1 MKTNYRIPSSALD
14 SVHDNSLE
22 LPITNDTNSRDNY
35 YVNNAMELED
45 RTWKLTIDSVN
56 INTCATKY
64 QARIQID
71 KVPINV
77 LRNVPVFYI
86 CEQCGQVYWSGSH
99 LERTLNHTIKDII
112 SK

>member
-1 MKTNYRIPSSALD
+1 MRD
-14 SVHDNSLE
+14 SPLE
-22 LPITNDTNSRDNY
+22 LPIANDANSRNNY
-35 YVNNAMELED
+35 YANNAMEFED
-45 RTWKLTIDSVN
+45 RTWKLSVN
-56 INTCATKY
+56 SVNTDTCATKY

-99 LERTLNHTIKDII
+99 LERTLNHIIKDII